1 VPQTHRIDKV
11 NQLIRQELSD
21 LLLRESKDPRL
32 SGYISIND
40 VTTTPDLRYAKVLV
54 SCVCDESRQ
63 KEILAAL
70 AHSAGFFRS
79 EMAKHFSMRRVPEL
93 SFAWDN
99 SIARGANLLSYMDK
113 VLGEPPVKKDPNSSK
128 PGA

>member
-32 SGYISIND
+32 SGYISINA

-99 SIARGANLLSYMDK
+99 SIARGSNLLSYMDK
-113 VLGEPPVKKDPNSSK
+113 VLGEPQPPKKNK
-128 PGA
+128 P

>member
-1 VPQTHRIDKV
+1 MPQTHRIDKI

-32 SGYISIND
+32 SGYISINS

-54 SCVCDESRQ
+54 SCVCEEDRQ
-63 KEILAAL
+63 KDILAAL
-70 AHSAGFFRS
+70 THSAGFFRS

-113 VLGEPPVKKDPNSSK
+113 VLGDPPPDKKE
-128 PGA
+128 GQ

>member
-1 VPQTHRIDKV
+1 MPQTHRIDKI

-32 SGYISIND
+32 NGYISINS
-40 VTTTPDLRYAKVLV
+40 VSTTPDLRYAKVQV
-54 SCVCDESRQ
+54 SCVCDEARQ

-70 AHSAGFFRS
+70 THSAGFFRS

-93 SFAWDN
+93 HFVWDN
-99 SIARGANLLSYMDK
+99 SIARGSNLLSYMDK
-113 VLGEPPVKKDPNSSK
+113 VLGQEPPPDKK
-128 PGA
+128 AEE

>member
-1 VPQTHRIDKV
+1 MPQTHRIEKV

-32 SGYISIND
+32 SGYISINS
-40 VTTTPDLRYAKVLV
+40 VTTTPDLRYAKILV
-54 SCVCDESRQ
+54 SCVCDESKQ
-63 KEILAAL
+63 KDILAAL

-93 SFAWDN
+93 SFAWDK
-99 SIARGANLLSYMDK
+99 SIERGATLLAYMDN
-113 VLGEPPVKKDPNSSK
+113 VLGEPEPKKDQK
-128 PGA
+128 